1 MNGMLQVLYKRGLLK
16 MVNAFEV
23 TNIKECQPSDTVIT
37 TNVIFPGSNLEWN
50 SDDKAFVYLLGKTS
64 LIHLNR
70 EEEEIFADI
79 HKNAR
84 YKINRAEKRDPIQ
97 CYVTDSPSD
106 VQLQQFVTFFNSFA
120 KHKQIQAAN
129 LERLKSFR
137 DRQAIIYSYVT
148 DEKDRLLCAHIHY
161 IVNNYSCLLYSAS
174 ARFEN
179 SQIRNMIGRANR
191 LLHWQDIKL
200 AKAKGLTWYNFGGI
214 STNEKDIPHQ
224 KINQFKMEFGGQIV
238 DVLTSVYGITM
249 FGKCAAFLYKLKAKH
264 RPEYITQETV
274 NKHSTYSH

>member
-1 MNGMLQVLYKRGLLK
+1 MLQVLYKRGLLK

-79 HKNAR
+79 HKNTR